1 MTEIN
6 LNQLEEKIKIEF
18 KNKDLLKMALI
29 HRSFLNE
36 AREKNLSSNERLEF
50 LGDAILEFWVS
61 NQIFLKFPDYPE
73 GKLTFVRTHLV
84 RTETLASLAMKL
96 NLGLY
101 LFMSKGEEQGDGRR
115 NQVLLANAFE
125 ALLGA
130 IFIDQGLDKVA
141 EFLENQFSDL
151 LASIT
156 SAEALKDCKSLL
168 QEKVQA
174 EGHPSP
180 IYRLISSAGPDHQKT
195 FTMGVYIDDKLL
207 AEGTDKSKQQAEEV
221 AAQKA
226 LEILG
231 KNE

>member
-1 MTEIN
+1 MEIS
-6 LNQLEEKIKIEF
+6 LDKLEKSIQVEF
-18 KNKDLLKMALI
+18 KNKEILKRALI

-61 NQIFLKFPDYPE
+61 NKIYLKFPDYPE

-84 RTETLASLAMKL
+84 RTETLAGLAKKI
-96 NLGLY
+96 NLGSY
-101 LFMSKGEEQGDGRR
+101 LFMSKGEEQGGGRE

-125 ALLGA
+125 ALIGA
-130 IFIDQGLDKVA
+130 IFIDQGFEKVA

-151 LASIT
+151 LSSIT
-156 SAEALKDCKSLL
+156 SPEALKDSKSLL

-174 EGHPSP
+174 KGHSSP
-180 IYRLISSAGPDHQKT
+180 VYRLISSCGPDHLKV
-195 FTMGVYIDDKLL
+195 FTMGVYVDDKLL

>member
-1 MTEIN
+1 MEN
-6 LNQLEEKIKIEF
+6 YLNQLEKKIEIKF
-18 KNKDLLKMALI
+18 KNKDLLKRALI

-61 NQIFLKFPDYPE
+61 NQIYLKFPDYPE

-84 RTETLASLAMKL
+84 RTETLAGLAQKL
-96 NLGLY
+96 NLGKY
-101 LFMSKGEEQGDGRR
+101 LFMSKGEEQGGGRE
-115 NQVLLANAFE
+115 NQVLLANTFE
-125 ALLGA
+125 ALIGA
-130 IFIDQGLDKVA
+130 IFMDQGFGKVA
-141 EFLENQFSDL
+141 EFLQAQFSKL

-156 SAEALKDCKSLL
+156 NAEALKDSKSLL

-174 EGHPSP
+174 QGHPSP
-180 IYRLISSAGPDHQKT
+180 VYRLISSAGPDHQKI
-195 FTMGVYIDDKLL
+195 FTMGVYIDDKLVT
-207 AEGTDKSKQQAEEV
+207 EGTDKSKQQAEED

-231 KNE
+231 KN